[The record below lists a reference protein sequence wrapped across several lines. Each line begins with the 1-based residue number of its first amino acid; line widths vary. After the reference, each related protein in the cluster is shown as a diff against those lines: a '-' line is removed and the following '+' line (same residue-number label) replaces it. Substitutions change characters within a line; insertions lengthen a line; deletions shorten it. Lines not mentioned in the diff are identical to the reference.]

1 MLTVKFTRNFLK
13 SYGNRIKQNKKLK
26 FQLEKRIELFKL
38 DRNNSLLKD
47 HDLVGREQG
56 QLSFSITGDIR
67 VIYFFETDD
76 IVWFVDV
83 GSHNQV
89 Y

>member
-1 MLTVKFTRNFLK
+1 M
-13 SYGNRIKQNKKLK
+13 KQNKKLK

-56 QLSFSITGDIR
+56 QRSFSITGDIR

>member
-1 MLTVKFTRNFLK
+1 MPTVKFTRNFLK
-13 SYGNRIKQNKKLK
+13 SYGKRIKQNKKLK
-26 FQLEKRIELFKL
+26 FQLEKRIELFKV

-47 HDLVGREQG
+47 HGLVGRELG
-56 QLSFSITGDIR
+56 QRSFSITGDIR
-67 VIYFFETDD
+67 VIYFFETEN

>member
-1 MLTVKFTRNFLK
+1 MPTVKFTRNFLK

-26 FQLEKRIELFKL
+26 LQLEKRIELFKL
-38 DRNNSLLKD
+38 DRNNLLLRD
-47 HDLVGREQG
+47 HGLTGREQG
-56 QLSFSITGDIR
+56 QRSFSVTGDIR
-67 VIYFFETDD
+67 VVYFFETEDV
-76 IVWFVDV
+76 VWFVDV

>member
-13 SYGNRIKQNKKLK
+13 SYGNRIKQNKKLR
-26 FQLEKRIELFKL
+26 FQFEKRVELFKL

-47 HDLVGREQG
+47 HGLVGREQG
-56 QLSFSITGDIR
+56 QRSFSITGDIR
-67 VIYFFETDD
+67 VIYYFETEEIIWFID
-76 IVWFVDV
+76 I